1 MTFQESDLQFQ
12 FSDIDWQI
20 KKYDA
25 HRYFKILS
33 GAGLSGIDFL
43 GIYKETQVV
52 FWEIKNYH
60 SNDTSKIQDYLV
72 INDTSLFIKKI
83 TAKME
88 DTLTAIRVI
97 NQYLERQWWYRFFL
111 QYYQFIPTA
120 LVRRKDW
127 YFWYRVQ
134 DLIQQEKAVVGVLWL
149 EVAIDYTVEGKQ
161 ELLTEIESALGKEL
175 TGKGIKILV
184 ASMDKRVFKPSLQVA
199 IK

>member
-12 FSDIDWQI
+12 FADIDWQI

-33 GAGLSGIDFL
+33 GAGLSGVDFL

-60 SNDTSKIQDYLV
+60 TNDASKTPNYLV
-72 INDTSLFIKKI
+72 IKDTSLFIEKI
-83 TAKME
+83 RTKME
-88 DTLTAIRVI
+88 DTLTAIRVVH
-97 NQYLERQWWYRFFL
+97 QYLQRQWWYRFFL
-111 QYYQFIPTA
+111 QYHQFIPTA
-120 LVRRKDW
+120 LVRQKDW

-134 DLIQQEKAVVGVLWL
+134 NLVQQEKVVVGVLWL
-149 EVAIDYTVEGKQ
+149 ELAIDYTVAAKQ
-161 ELLTEIESALGKEL
+161 ELLTEIESTLGKRL
-175 TGKGIKILV
+175 NGKGMKILV
-184 ASMDKRVFKPSLQVA
+184 ASMDKRVFKTSLQVV